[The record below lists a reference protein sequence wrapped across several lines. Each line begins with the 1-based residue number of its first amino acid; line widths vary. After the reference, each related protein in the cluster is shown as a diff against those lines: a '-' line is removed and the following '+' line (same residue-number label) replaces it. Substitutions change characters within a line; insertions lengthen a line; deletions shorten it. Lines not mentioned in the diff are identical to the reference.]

1 MAGDEANGRVT
12 TSQFYAAQLET
23 QKMIGEVRSE
33 VRDMKDEIMSEL
45 KPLMVKTENNET
57 RSKNNETDIKEN
69 RDDIKLIDRRST
81 WWDGINSALV
91 LIAGYLGFK

>member
-45 KPLMVKTENNET
+45 KPLIVITANNET
-57 RSKNNETDIKEN
+57 RSKNNEKELERQRN
-69 RDDIKLIDRRST
+69 RSNALDLVIAAATAIGTFL
-81 WWDGINSALV
+81 GIS
-91 LIAGYLGFK
+91 K